1 MFISK
6 HRHRNLT
13 TNLCLIAICEN
24 VAFVMSD
31 NRNPRCQVGNATIL
45 KLLAAYSQG
54 KQSKCRITE
63 WWHFPIMFVMNCD
76 ISSGLLTI
84 HHLCSIWLLL
94 KVAHDWISLSV
105 AVCLLIVWIT
115 KKIMQVW
122 VYFETIFFIYT
133 NKSDFILQ
141 IKLRNSIILEF
152 ANCPDC
158 QFANLILSHHLPI
171 HRIKMCQWKYVI
183 TSVCRIFWVTN
194 WIKLVYILY
203 ECEKTHQLFFF

>member
-1 MFISK
+1 
-6 HRHRNLT
+6 
-13 TNLCLIAICEN
+13 
-24 VAFVMSD
+24 
-31 NRNPRCQVGNATIL
+31 
-45 KLLAAYSQG
+45 
-54 KQSKCRITE
+54 
-63 WWHFPIMFVMNCD
+63 MNCD

-183 TSVCRIFWVTN
+183 TSVCRIFWVNN

-203 ECEKTHQLFFF
+203 ECEKNTPIIFLLELYLKNNYVLMLLIYHNEASQSNNWMLSNVMAPLIMPIVCRLWLSQ